1 MSASDF
7 SLFVVTIPLTDGGV
21 VSATVAAGSSLSAAN
36 TVSLRAKKRGWT
48 HELPSIRVAL
58 IGTLTPAE
66 DANFDAVLSIG
77 KDDDEPPLKTVIN
90 DAGIRVLR

>member
-7 SLFVVTIPLTDGGV
+7 SIFVVTIPLTEGGV
-21 VSATVAAGSSLSAAN
+21 VSATVAAMSSLSAAN
-36 TVSLRAKKRGWT
+36 TASLRAGKRGWA
-48 HELPSIRVAL
+48 HDLRSIQVAL
-58 IGTLTPAE
+58 IGTLTPAD

-90 DAGIRVLR
+90 DAGIRILR